1 MANFTNNGTY
11 ALPFNGDYNATVD
24 PNLTAVT
31 FDLSATNAAAYDI
44 SSNSGSISSNSGSGV
59 TVNAPSN
66 VTTFLTSATNG
77 GTVTLGSGLVG
88 QALSIN
94 AIIDGGGSWVI
105 PGNLLNQL
113 NGGSLTFGSGGGVD
127 RLGTAGTN
135 YNLAAGQTAYGFT
148 SSADVIDD

>member
-31 FDLSATNAAAYDI
+31 FDLSATNAAAYD
-44 SSNSGSISSNSGSGV
+44 ISSNSGSGV

-113 NGGSLTFGSGGGVD
+113 NGGSLTV
-127 RLGTAGTN
+127 R
-135 YNLAAGQTAYGFT
+135 
-148 SSADVIDD
+148 